1 MYVCMCVYVCLCIN
15 VCIYVC
21 MSLWMYGYHEKL
33 YGYYT
38 DVLYYIKKNYCGYF
52 AKVIFQATKLKFIST
67 NNKFWILDFNTIKS
81 FLHFID
87 ICHMTKN
94 SESLTYFL
102 QQNMYLESVKRFE
115 SYQNNIL
122 KELGKIEEIS

>member
-1 MYVCMCVYVCLCIN
+1 MYVCVCMCVCVLMYVYMYVCL
-15 VCIYVC
+15 YEC
-21 MSLWMYGYHEKL
+21 MDTMKKSMDI
-33 YGYYT
+33 T
-38 DVLYYIKKNYCGYF
+38 QTYYIILKKNYCGYF

-81 FLHFID
+81 FHHFID

-122 KELGKIEEIS
+122 KELGKIEKIS